1 MQNYDEKMA
10 DIHHNSIVEEIEMLA
25 KYIAMVGSLLF

>member
-10 DIHHNSIVEEIEMLA
+10 DIHHNSIAVETEMLA